1 MTRANHCNQTR
12 PFSRLVK
19 AKVGDRRNGMRMA
32 DHQKGLLIT
41 ILGVLFVV
49 PDSLFVRLIA
59 SDPLTTAFWRSLTAG
74 VMIVFF
80 LILFRGI
87 YSFRNLFLMGKLGW
101 VYCFLIGSTSP
112 AFVIAVENT
121 SVANVVFI
129 FASMPIFSAILSRIF
144 LREKIPPR
152 TIITIV
158 VVVVGLSVI
167 AYGSR
172 TSELSHWRGDMWA
185 LYISLAYASALTIVR
200 HLKHISMIPAI
211 PIAYI
216 GSAVVVSFFVN
227 PLNGYEANA
236 SFYLYHGTCIALGT
250 CFLALGPRYLSTP
263 EVSLLILLE
272 SVLAPLLVWIVIDEN
287 PGLWAVL
294 GGSIVIGSLI
304 ISNVLSYKKGKTI
317 R

>member
-1 MTRANHCNQTR
+1 
-12 PFSRLVK
+12 
-19 AKVGDRRNGMRMA
+19 MA

-59 SDPLTTAFWRSLTAG
+59 SDPLITAFWRSLTAG

-152 TIITIV
+152 TIITI
-158 VVVVGLSVI
+158 
-167 AYGSR
+167 
-172 TSELSHWRGDMWA
+172 RGGGTICYRLWIQNFRI
-185 LYISLAYASALTIVR
+185 ISLARRYVGALYFAGI
-200 HLKHISMIPAI
+200 
-211 PIAYI
+211 
-216 GSAVVVSFFVN
+216 
-227 PLNGYEANA
+227 
-236 SFYLYHGTCIALGT
+236 C
-250 CFLALGPRYLSTP
+250 LSTHNCTP
-263 EVSLLILLE
+263 SQTYFDDTCDTNRIYRFCGCREFF
-272 SVLAPLLVWIVIDEN
+272 
-287 PGLWAVL
+287 
-294 GGSIVIGSLI
+294 
-304 ISNVLSYKKGKTI
+304 Y
-317 R
+317 

>member
-1 MTRANHCNQTR
+1 MQTHQFR
-12 PFSRLVK
+12 QLAKTK
-19 AKVGDRRNGMRMA
+19 AGDRYNEMKMA
-32 DHQKGLLIT
+32 DHQKGLIIT

-59 SDPLTTAFWRSLTAG
+59 SDPLITAFWRSLTAG
-74 VMIVFF
+74 VMTCLF
-80 LILFRGI
+80 LILFQSG

-129 FASMPIFSAILSRIF
+129 FASMPIFSAILSHIF
-144 LREKIPPR
+144 LKEKIFSR

-158 VVVVGLSVI
+158 VVLIGLSFI
-167 AYGSR
+167 AYGSG
-172 TSELSHWRGDMWA
+172 TSELSHWRGDIWA

-211 PIAYI
+211 PVAYI
-216 GSAVVVSFFVN
+216 SSAVVVGFFVN
-227 PLNGYEANA
+227 PLNGFETNA
-236 SFYLYHGTCIALGT
+236 SFYLCHGICIALGT
-250 CFLALGPRYLSTP
+250 CFLALSPRYLSTP

-272 SVLAPLLVWIVIDEN
+272 SVLAPLLVWIIINEN
-287 PGLWAVL
+287 PGLWAVM
-294 GGSIVIGSLI
+294 GGAIVIGSLT
-304 ISNVLSYKKGKTI
+304 ISNILAYKKGKAI
-317 R
+317 NL

>member
-1 MTRANHCNQTR
+1 VQTHQI
-12 PFSRLVK
+12 SRLAK
-19 AKVGDRRNGMRMA
+19 AKTGDRRNGMKMA

-59 SDPLTTAFWRSLTAG
+59 SEPLIIAFWRSLAAG
-74 VMIVFF
+74 VMTGLF
-80 LILFRGI
+80 LILFQRG

-129 FASMPIFSAILSRIF
+129 FASMPIFSAVLSRIF
-144 LREKIPPR
+144 LKEKISSR

-158 VVVVGLSVI
+158 LVVIGLSVI
-167 AYGSR
+167 AYGSGI
-172 TSELSHWRGDMWA
+172 SALSHWHGDIWA

-211 PIAYI
+211 PVAYI
-216 GSAVVVSFFVN
+216 GSAFIVGFFVN
-227 PLNGYEANA
+227 PLNGFEANA
-236 SFYLYHGTCIALGT
+236 SFYLCHGICIALGT
-250 CFLALGPRYLSTP
+250 CFLALSPRYLSTP

-272 SVLAPLLVWIVIDEN
+272 SVLAPLLVWLIIDET
-287 PGLWAVL
+287 PGLWAVM
-294 GGSIVIGSLI
+294 GGAIVIGSLT
-304 ISNVLSYKKGKTI
+304 ISNVLAYKKGKAI
-317 R
+317 KL